1 MKTNSKLYHNF
12 FTPNSWRTS
21 VKLTV
26 NWFHELF
33 FKLETLICYNFYFIS
48 YFSKDVPEEIVMKC
62 TRNSFCE
69 KEVEKVFCQGQ
80 SNPIFKTLRSALE
93 PSSRKRVEVA
103 EMRRIWC
110 LHQRPWQKVRKN
122 GLFCTRTTESILTN
136 SNLTKIILLYVPCI
150 IVYFYRYHNL
160 RNQILNVLFI
170 HWIY

>member
-1 MKTNSKLYHNF
+1 
-12 FTPNSWRTS
+12 
-21 VKLTV
+21 
-26 NWFHELF
+26 
-33 FKLETLICYNFYFIS
+33 
-48 YFSKDVPEEIVMKC
+48 MKC

-122 GLFCTRTTESILTN
+122 GLFCTLTKESIFTN
-136 SNLTKIILLYVPCI
+136 LNFARKMRELFARFYDYLSKIMMYFLNELLAKIFGHFNFVH
-150 IVYFYRYHNL
+150 VH
-160 RNQILNVLFI
+160 
-170 HWIY
+170 